1 VCSVHFTPDDF
12 EIPLQQQLLNYSVK
26 NIRTLKPTAVPV
38 PPLPDTQTKKRSCD
52 PSNGHAERILKR
64 QRRAVVN
71 KALAEIH
78 SSSSSSREEA
88 EVPDTAIQ
96 DVGSENI
103 LDGDQPAFNT
113 QEEEKQK

>member
-1 VCSVHFTPDDF
+1 MCSVHFTPDDF
-12 EIPLQQQLLNYSVK
+12 EIPLQQLLNYSVK

-71 KALAEIH
+71 KALAEMH